1 MNTTGPNTATTAVRS
16 HDTSGIP
23 QNASHRPPVPDYAST
38 DSSSGDEADDDD
50 SEAEDFGTKSQTAHS
65 TRQHKIYRQWH
76 DHETGL
82 LRNALRIH
90 ARNQAPRSTRT
101 CHSCSKS
108 LAAPG
113 AKWFAASPVDQHSCG
128 AGSAVWSS
136 TQVASLCCTGI
147 NHNIP
152 NLDTKSGTRRR
163 VPIQHACPKA
173 HVIATYGRLMHS
185 QTRTYAHT
193 CVCHMCTRLPRVHLV
208 RNRVCA

>member
-113 AKWFAASPVDQHSCG
+113 AKVVRCLSCG
-128 AGSAVWSS
+128 SALLWCRKCCLVKHSS
-136 TQVASLCCTGI
+136 GI
-147 NHNIP
+147 ALLH
-152 NLDTKSGTRRR
+152 R
-163 VPIQHACPKA
+163 
-173 HVIATYGRLMHS
+173 Y
-185 QTRTYAHT
+185 
-193 CVCHMCTRLPRVHLV
+193 
-208 RNRVCA
+208 